1 MHFIYFHLSLFL
13 LFPYHSRVK
22 RKPIIGDHSS
32 HLSKTKKIGTISFT
46 IAIPESLSAFSPYDF
61 TYLPLSFWLQFSLYL
76 NLWPVFSFLSPRFFH
91 LFSYQSKE
99 KTHVEVNFNLLGYS
113 YWYKNCSWLF
123 IFEDFQNGW
132 AYEWNSM
139 FRYTY
144 SIQLNSIFLESENV
158 LQLINGIVWGR
169 ERQRGHWLVFSHYLN
184 QCLEF

>member
-99 KTHVEVNFNLLGYS
+99 KTHVELTLIYLVIHTDIRTAHGFLSLKTSRMVEHMNEIQCLDIHIAFNSIPFSWNQGMACNLLRGECGEEND
-113 YWYKNCSWLF
+113 KGAIGLCSL
-123 IFEDFQNGW
+123 
-132 AYEWNSM
+132 
-139 FRYTY
+139 TT
-144 SIQLNSIFLESENV
+144 
-158 LQLINGIVWGR
+158 
-169 ERQRGHWLVFSHYLN
+169 
-184 QCLEF
+184 